1 MVNYYQPTSLAEAV
15 KILSTQVLT
24 PYAGG
29 TDLMIEPAENAQ
41 YLFLNKIPEM
51 KQIKEDENYIRIGA
65 TCTFTEIM
73 KSELAPAMLKEA
85 VAEIAAPAIRN
96 LGTVGGNICN
106 GSPKGDS
113 ALIFFATGAKVR
125 LVSSRGE
132 RILPITEFYLGRK
145 KIALQA
151 DELLVEILM
160 DRRGLDNYYYQ
171 KVGARDALAISRVS
185 FAAILHVEGKKIV
198 NCITAFGAVSDVII
212 QRSEIDKLLIGK
224 TLDQAKNSKAEY
236 LAAYDQ
242 AIVPI
247 RGRISAEYR
256 KAVCMNLLRDFLAS
270 NGI

>member
-1 MVNYYQPTSLAEAV
+1 MVNHDQPTSLAEAV
-15 KILSTQVLT
+15 KILSTEALT

-29 TDLMIEPAENAQ
+29 TDLMIEPAENAR

-65 TCTFTEIM
+65 TCTFTDIL
-73 KSELAPAMLKEA
+73 KSELAPAILKEA
-85 VAEIAAPAIRN
+85 VAEIAAPAVRN

-113 ALIFFATGAKVR
+113 ALIFFATDAKLR
-125 LVSSRGE
+125 LVSSKGE
-132 RILPITEFYLGRK
+132 RILPIAEFYVGRK
-145 KIALQA
+145 KTALQA
-151 DELLVEILM
+151 DELLVEILIN
-160 DRRGLDNYYYQ
+160 RSGLSNYYYK

-185 FAAILHVEGKKIV
+185 FAAVMNVEGERIG

-212 QRSEIDKLLIGK
+212 RRGDIDELLIGK
-224 TLDQAKNSKAEY
+224 TIDEAKAVKAEY

-256 KAVCMNLLRDFLAS
+256 KSVCLNLLKDFLDV